1 MYITSFNFPELMSNQ
16 AKRQLSLWH
25 MNRGLH
31 CNETYRVKI
40 LIYEMQCVYDGI
52 VPIFYADGKNLLMGD
67 DEYIE
72 NYFQRDNDSS

>member
-1 MYITSFNFPELMSNQ
+1 MYITSFQFSGVDEESG
-16 AKRQLSLWH
+16 KKQLSLWH

-72 NYFQRDNDSS
+72 NLFSKR